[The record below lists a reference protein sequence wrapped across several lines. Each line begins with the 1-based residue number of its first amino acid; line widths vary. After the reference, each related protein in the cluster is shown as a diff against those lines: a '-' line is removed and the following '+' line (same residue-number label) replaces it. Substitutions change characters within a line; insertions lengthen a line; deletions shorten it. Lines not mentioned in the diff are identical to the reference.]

1 MQSWLS
7 TTLNWVLN
15 QQNMGQDRKIQNQE
29 QFIFHQ
35 MIMLGKSMERI
46 DLSIQFRLSR
56 KSRLESD

>member
-15 QQNMGQDRKIQNQE
+15 RQNMGQDRKIQNQE

-35 MIMLGKSMERI
+35 TTMLGKSMERKGFERRI
-46 DLSIQFRLSR
+46 
-56 KSRLESD
+56 